1 MTREEYLE
9 FCTRCKN
16 QKFNSQKGIVCK
28 LNDEI
33 ASFENVCPNFV
44 LDQNVKIVHDD
55 KVELDEHEIQKR
67 LPPEMF
73 EKLRLE
79 QNFKAAIIYGFIASI
94 LGAMLWAFITVELNY
109 QHTFIAI
116 IIGIIV
122 GFAVRK
128 TGRGFE
134 NKFKIAGAA
143 IAVFGVLLG
152 NLLAIIGLASVELNM
167 GFFETMT
174 HIDYVELIKFYILEV
189 FDFYDALFYL
199 GAIISG
205 FQLSYMPITRKDI
218 VDMKSNQ

>member
-44 LDQNVKIVHDD
+44 IDQNVKIKYDD
-55 KVELDEHEIQKR
+55 KVELDEHEIQNR
-67 LPPEMF
+67 LPPELF

-79 QNFKAAIIYGFIASI
+79 QNFNAAIIYGFLAAI
-94 LGAMLWAFITVELNY
+94 LGAILWAFITIELNY

-116 IIGIIV
+116 IIGIMV

-143 IAVFGVLLG
+143 IAFFGVLLG
-152 NLLAIIGLASVELNM
+152 NLLAIIGLASVELEM

-174 HIDYVELIKFYILEV
+174 LIDYFELIKFYIFEV
-189 FDFYDALFYL
+189 FDFYDALFYM
-199 GAIISG
+199 AAVITG
-205 FQLSYMPITRKDI
+205 FQLSGMPITRKSI
-218 VDMKSNQ
+218 VDIKSNQ